1 MFSQIFFISAFT
13 IKLTNSNFHQSLSRQ
28 IPLLSLRRVSRTLR
42 KVIDQSTYFQT
53 SQNDGYFVKLSIKAT
68 VRI

>member
-13 IKLTNSNFHQSLSRQ
+13 IKLTNSNQSLSRQ